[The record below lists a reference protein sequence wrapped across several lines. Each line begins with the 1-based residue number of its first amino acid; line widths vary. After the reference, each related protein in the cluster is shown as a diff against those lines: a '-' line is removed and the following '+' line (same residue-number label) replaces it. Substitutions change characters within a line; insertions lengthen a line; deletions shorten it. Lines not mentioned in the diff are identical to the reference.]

1 MVAIVLDHNFFN
13 HDAQAGGFFP
23 KTHINPGFDIDSLIK
38 TDGKNILIEGIRG
51 TGKTHILKMIA
62 SKCID
67 NYNELKILPVYISL
81 NMVSE
86 WQGSDIRLF
95 RIQLYANIVSKTIE
109 TIENNKTNIGYKK
122 SGTEKAIDI
131 LKSMFGIKNNEDID
145 KILNKVRDINEEL
158 LRQLTYNPEKIC
170 ERSKDEAEIRSG
182 FSTAPPVQLKFEEL
196 IRYIEEREIQKVGK
210 TLAFENASKFII
222 EFFTQ
227 LKEILGC
234 QYVFLLLDECSDP
247 SEEAQIEVFR
257 LLKIIRGGITSD
269 MEKNY
274 VYFCASV
281 YPPYATKYPSK
292 ILGHSVN
299 FDPGQDAGVE
309 YLQLNELSDDYEEF
323 FLELTRKRLE
333 YVLGRSISD
342 PITEIFENEGAF
354 ILASYCAN
362 GIPRRYLEILK
373 QGYENLH
380 QRDESGEVSKR
391 ISQRDIEN
399 AVQIV
404 ASSQI
409 LTQKNL
415 NTDDFKIVAEIVKRM
430 STRNKK
436 TETENKDKEK
446 PLPANIYFTI
456 NYSQFQEF
464 NNLLL
469 QGCIHDKGRTRLKK
483 YYKEEGSQGPLMMLD
498 LALALSNG
506 AIDKRRAI
514 DIFRKD
520 LKTNAK
526 SGFEY
531 CQDFDL
537 DIFEYKN
544 IYSEIFR

>member
-1 MVAIVLDHNFFN
+1 MRH
-13 HDAQAGGFFP
+13 
-23 KTHINPGFDIDSLIK
+23 S
-38 TDGKNILIEGIRG
+38 R
-51 TGKTHILKMIA
+51 
-62 SKCID
+62 
-67 NYNELKILPVYISL
+67 
-81 NMVSE
+81 
-86 WQGSDIRLF
+86 
-95 RIQLYANIVSKTIE
+95 
-109 TIENNKTNIGYKK
+109 
-122 SGTEKAIDI
+122 
-131 LKSMFGIKNNEDID
+131 
-145 KILNKVRDINEEL
+145 
-158 LRQLTYNPEKIC
+158 
-170 ERSKDEAEIRSG
+170 
-182 FSTAPPVQLKFEEL
+182 
-196 IRYIEEREIQKVGK
+196 K

-234 QYVFLLLDECSDP
+234 KYVFLLLDECSDP
-247 SEEAQIEVFR
+247 SEDAQIEVFR

-269 MEKNY
+269 MEANY

-292 ILGHSVN
+292 ILGHSIS

-309 YLQLNELSDDYEEF
+309 YLQLNELSDDYEDF

-342 PITEIFENEGAF
+342 PITQIFENEGAF

-380 QRDESGEVSKR
+380 QRDESSDVSKK

-404 ASSQI
+404 ASNQI

-415 NTDDFKIVAEIVKRM
+415 NTNDFKIVAEIIKRM

-436 TETENKDKEK
+436 AETENKDKET
-446 PLPANIYFTI
+446 PIPANIYFTI

-469 QGCIHDKGRTRLKK
+469 QGCIHDKGRTRLNK

-498 LALALSNG
+498 LSLALSNG

-514 DIFRKD
+514 DIFRND
-520 LKTNAK
+520 LKINAK
-526 SGFEY
+526 SGFKY

-537 DIFEYKN
+537 DSFEYKGKN
-544 IYSEIFR
+544 IGIFD

>member
-1 MVAIVLDHNFFN
+1 
-13 HDAQAGGFFP
+13 
-23 KTHINPGFDIDSLIK
+23 
-38 TDGKNILIEGIRG
+38 LIEGIRG

-62 SKCID
+62 SKCIE
-67 NYNELKILPVYISL
+67 NYSVNKILPVYISL

-95 RIQLYANIVSKTIE
+95 RIQLYANVVSKAIE
-109 TIENNKTNIGYKK
+109 TIETNKNNIGYTK
-122 SGTEKAIDI
+122 SGAEKAIDI
-131 LKSMFGIKNNEDID
+131 IKNMFGIKSEEDID
-145 KILNKVRDINEEL
+145 IILKRIKDINENL
-158 LRQLTYNPEKIC
+158 LRQLTYNSEKIC
-170 ERSKDEAEIRSG
+170 ERTKDELELRCGVGSSSA
-182 FSTAPPVQLKFEEL
+182 VQLKFEDL

-210 TLAFENASKFII
+210 TLAFENASKFIV

-234 QYVFLLLDECSDP
+234 KYIFLLLDECSDP
-247 SEEAQIEVFR
+247 SEDAQVEVFR

-269 MEKNY
+269 MEANY

-281 YPPYATKYPSK
+281 YPPYATKYPSR
-292 ILGHSVN
+292 IQGHSVN

-309 YLQLNELSDDYEEF
+309 YLQLNELSDDYEDF
-323 FLELTRKRLE
+323 FQELTRKRLE
-333 YVLGRSISD
+333 YVLERPILNPIS
-342 PITEIFENEGAF
+342 EIFENEGAF

-373 QGYENLH
+373 QAYENLH
-380 QRDESGEVSKR
+380 QRDEEGNALKK
-391 ISQRDIEN
+391 ISIRDIEN

-404 ASSQI
+404 ASNQI

-415 NTDDFKIVAEIVKRM
+415 NTNDFKIVTEIIKRM
-430 STRNKK
+430 SIRNKK
-436 TETENKDKEK
+436 IETENIEKEK
-446 PLPANIYFTI
+446 PIPANIYFTV
-456 NYSQFQEF
+456 NHSQFQEF

-506 AIDKRRAI
+506 AVDKRRAI

-520 LKTNAK
+520 LKINAK
-526 SGFEY
+526 SGFKY
-531 CQDFDL
+531 CQDWDL
-537 DIFEYKN
+537 DTFEYKN
-544 IYSEIFR
+544 INTPSFG

>member
-1 MVAIVLDHNFFN
+1 MAAIVLDHSFFN

-23 KTHINPGFDIDSLIK
+23 KTHINPGFDIDSFIK
-38 TDGKNILIEGIRG
+38 DSGKNILIEGIRG

-62 SKCID
+62 SKCIE
-67 NYNELKILPVYISL
+67 NYSVNKILPVYISL

-95 RIQLYANIVSKTIE
+95 RIQLYANVVSKAIE
-109 TIENNKTNIGYKK
+109 TIETNKNNIGYTK
-122 SGTEKAIDI
+122 SGAEKAIDI
-131 LKSMFGIKNNEDID
+131 IKNMFGIKSEEDID
-145 KILNKVRDINEEL
+145 IILKRIKDINENL
-158 LRQLTYNPEKIC
+158 LRQLTYNSEKIC
-170 ERSKDEAEIRSG
+170 ERTKDELELRCGVGSSSA
-182 FSTAPPVQLKFEEL
+182 VQLKFEDL

-210 TLAFENASKFII
+210 TLAFENASKFIV

-234 QYVFLLLDECSDP
+234 KYIFLLLDECSDP
-247 SEEAQIEVFR
+247 SEDAQVEVFR

-269 MEKNY
+269 MEANY

-281 YPPYATKYPSK
+281 YPPYATKYPSR
-292 ILGHSVN
+292 IQGHSVN

-309 YLQLNELSDDYEEF
+309 YLQLNELSDDYEDF
-323 FLELTRKRLE
+323 FQELTRKRLE
-333 YVLGRSISD
+333 YVLERPILNPIS
-342 PITEIFENEGAF
+342 EIFENEGAF

-373 QGYENLH
+373 QAYENLH
-380 QRDESGEVSKR
+380 QRDEEGNALKK
-391 ISQRDIEN
+391 ISIRDIEN

-404 ASSQI
+404 ASNQI

-415 NTDDFKIVAEIVKRM
+415 NTNDFKIVTEIIKRM
-430 STRNKK
+430 SIRNKK
-436 TETENKDKEK
+436 IETENIEKEK
-446 PLPANIYFTI
+446 PIPANIYFTV
-456 NYSQFQEF
+456 NHSQFQEF

-506 AIDKRRAI
+506 AVDKRRAI

-520 LKTNAK
+520 LKINAK
-526 SGFEY
+526 SGFKY
-531 CQDFDL
+531 CQDWDL
-537 DIFEYKN
+537 DTFEYKN
-544 IYSEIFR
+544 INTPSFG